1 MAPQLT
7 TRIDIGRHL
16 ETSDLGI
23 VLNITG
29 YLDTKVPVRVMFD
42 TPTARRIAGDILE
55 AADAIDA
62 LEAQADSK
70 AQALIQQVME
80 S

>member
-62 LEAQADSK
+62 MEAQADSK

>member
-1 MAPQLT
+1 MAPKLT
-7 TRIDIGRHL
+7 TRIDIGHHL
-16 ETSDLGI
+16 ETSDFGI

-29 YLDTKVPVRVMFD
+29 YLDTKLPVRVVFD

-62 LEAQADSK
+62 MEAQADSQ

>member
-62 LEAQADSK
+62 LEAQAGSK